1 MKMRPLQG
9 IRVLSLE
16 TWGSGAFHGELLAML
31 GAEVI
36 NIEDPR
42 QKGNPLR
49 TMGSIYLDQDQLD
62 NEGNAFCLHNKKS
75 LVLDLREEEGKRVFY
90 RLIKT
95 AHAVIDNFRGSK
107 AESLGITYQDLKAHN
122 PEIVCTH
129 LSGYGRDNERKTWPG
144 YDFLMQAETGWMSV
158 TGEPGSPPT
167 KVGVSVVDLL
177 GSVYGAL
184 CTVSA
189 LLRAHRSSQGCD
201 AETNLFDI
209 ALNCLCYQGMYY
221 LNEGLV
227 AGKQPRSAHA
237 TQCPS
242 QIYRTKDGW
251 VYIACLTQK
260 FWELLCQKLDQPGL
274 ADDPRFETNNLRM
287 ENRDELTEII
297 DGVLMKHPTAF
308 WTEKLSGTI
317 PYSPV
322 LDISQA
328 LENPFVTENGK
339 LIKIPY
345 DRNPQR
351 ENVTFIAPP
360 LAFGGESTVDY
371 TLPPSLG
378 QNTDEILL
386 ALGYSEQEIK
396 ILRKEK
402 IIS

>member
-1 MKMRPLQG
+1 MRPLQG

-42 QKGNPLR
+42 QGGNPLR
-49 TMGSIYLDQDQLD
+49 TMGALYLDKDKLD

-75 LVLDLREEEGKRVFY
+75 LVLDLREEEGKQVFY
-90 RLIKT
+90 RLVKT
-95 AHAVIDNFRGSK
+95 AHAVIDNLRGSK
-107 AESLGITYQDLKAHN
+107 AESLGITHQDLKAHN
-122 PEIVCTH
+122 PQIVCTH
-129 LSGYGRDNERKTWPG
+129 LSGYGRDNERKIWPG

-158 TGEPGSPPT
+158 TGDPGSPPT

-189 LLRAHRSSQGCD
+189 LLRAQRSSQGCD
-201 AETNLFDI
+201 ADTNLFDI

-227 AGKQPRSAHA
+227 GGKQPRSAHA

-242 QIYRTKDGW
+242 QIYRTADGW

-260 FWELLCQKLDQPGL
+260 FWELLCQKLERPDL
-274 ADDPRFETNNLRM
+274 AADPRFATNNLRM
-287 ENRDELTEII
+287 AHRDELTEIL
-297 DGVLMKHPTAF
+297 DGILMQNPTAF
-308 WTEKLSGTI
+308 WTEKLSGSI
-317 PYSPV
+317 PYAPV
-322 LDISQA
+322 LDIGQA
-328 LENPFVTENGK
+328 LQNPFVVQNGK
-339 LIKIPY
+339 LVTVPY
-345 DRNPQR
+345 DRDPQR
-351 ENVTFIAPP
+351 DEVTFIAPP
-360 LAFGGESTVDY
+360 FSFGGEPAVDF
-371 TLPPSLG
+371 TLPPLLG
-378 QNTDEILL
+378 QDSQELLL
-386 ALGYSEQEIK
+386 ALGYTDDEIQN
-396 ILRKEK
+396 LRDKK